1 MIDIFNKNYTD
12 VATAVRTSYP
22 GTFVTGERINAPS
35 QFPSVMFVEADSY
48 EDERYRDNR
57 LRENVTAL
65 MYEIT
70 VYSNKRGGKRAEC
83 ISILSTI
90 DDVMRRKNARRIA
103 RVEGYYDSQSKIY
116 MVTARYRMKTDGTY
130 YYAF

>member
-1 MIDIFNKNYTD
+1 MIDIFNRNFTD
-12 VATAVRTSYP
+12 VATAVRA
-22 GTFVTGERINAPS
+22 TFPDIYIAGVRMNKPP

-48 EDERYRDNR
+48 EDERYRDNTA
-57 LRENVTAL
+57 RENVTAL

-70 VYSNKRGGKRAEC
+70 VFSNKQDEKRAEC
-83 ISILSTI
+83 IEILSII

-103 RVEGYYDSQSKIY
+103 RVEGYFDVESTIY
-116 MVTARYRMKTDGTY
+116 MVTARYRMKTDGSY